1 MEKPNKLVA
10 IVSNISGGCQYVAVV
25 KNIKPSEYA
34 TLLAEQRQ
42 HEQEIAREK
51 RELLETI
58 HELEEQVSNLAK
70 EIRVLKGE
78 DEDEESI
85 ED

>member
-42 HEQEIAREK
+42 HEQTQAREK
-51 RELLETI
+51 RELLDRVS
-58 HELEEQVSNLAK
+58 ELETQVANLVK
-70 EIRVLKGE
+70 EIKVLKGE
-78 DEDEESI
+78 DEYEESV

>member
-10 IVSNISGGCQYVAVV
+10 IVSTINGGCQYVAVV

-34 TLLAEQRQ
+34 TLLGEQRQ
-42 HEQEIAREK
+42 QEQAQAREK
-51 RELLETI
+51 RELLDKVS
-58 HELEEQVSNLAK
+58 ELELQVAQLVK
-70 EIRVLKGE
+70 EIKVLKGE
-78 DEDEESI
+78 DDYEESI